1 MLLRVRRSHGSL
13 RMNTTS
19 QATTHGDASQRGVVD
34 SLEALSRAWQASKL
48 YSPDH
53 PATRDATNA
62 AATRLASAFA
72 QSDSITIGI
81 GHGRFLF
88 DDDADNSESLAPL
101 AEVLHELDIAAI
113 EFQRGAGSATMA
125 AFLQT
130 LSRAQR
136 EHIRGDDLVGTIEHA
151 TRKRIR
157 IVPLRYDGL
166 RIVKGERASK
176 DRDAGEAGSWSDL
189 VQSLLSGSTQ
199 QAGWEPD
206 RLAAQLNAQFE
217 QAPDDVIASGRD
229 HLEELT
235 QTLGTMSEGTRTE
248 SVGRLGIFLSGLSPN
263 LRTGLLT
270 VDPEN
275 PEASLNMFGELAEV
289 LPVGEVLGALE
300 RVDQFQAKPSR
311 EILMLYKT
319 LARLAAPGGDETTRI
334 TRTLKH
340 WHDAGTV
347 SKDVGEAM
355 QEALN
360 EVLEAKGSESF
371 SPEAYKAQLDQVTG
385 GGRSTVSAA
394 QDMASFDADEVQ
406 AHAVAVAVQLAR
418 DFEGDEGGQTDCV
431 GVLGYLSD
439 MTPDLLQRGRA
450 DLVLESARVAQH
462 LVTSLEDCETRKAA
476 KVFLEGFQG
485 SEGIDR
491 ILRCAVGGDRAN
503 RDALTLLKLGGAPA
517 KRRLIAALTSAAP
530 DCAKALLQELVDP
543 ADRQLCFEIAR
554 KLAAQDLE
562 SLQRMV
568 STVQS
573 LPVDLGAPVLC
584 GTMHLLL
591 DPPRVKHAARA
602 RWLAGILSKMGD
614 EPDVRA
620 VLKRWR
626 FSLTRLLSVLAGR
639 PGKHQGPSDA

>member
-1 MLLRVRRSHGSL
+1 
-13 RMNTTS
+13 MNTTS
-19 QATTHGDASQRGVVD
+19 QATTRGDASQRGVVD
-34 SLEALSRAWQASKL
+34 SLKALSRAWQASKL

-53 PATRDATNA
+53 PATRDATHA
-62 AATRLASAFA
+62 AATQLASAFT

-81 GHGRFLF
+81 GNGRFLI
-88 DDDADNSESLAPL
+88 DDDADTSESLAPL

-125 AFLQT
+125 AFLKA
-130 LSRAQR
+130 LFRAQQK
-136 EHIRGDDLVGTIEHA
+136 HLRGDALVSTIERA
-151 TRKRIR
+151 TRKCIR
-157 IVPLRYDGL
+157 VVPLRYDGL
-166 RIVKGERASK
+166 RVVEGERTSK
-176 DRDAGEAGSWSDL
+176 DRDAGEAESWNNL
-189 VQSLLSGSTQ
+189 VESLLSGSTQ

-206 RLAAQLNAQFE
+206 RMAAQLNAQFE

-235 QTLGTMSEGTRTE
+235 QTLGTMSEGTRTA
-248 SVGRLGIFLSGLSPN
+248 SVGRLGTFLSGLSPN
-263 LRTGLLT
+263 LRAGLLT

-275 PEASLNMFGELAEV
+275 PKASLDLFGELAEV

-300 RVDQFQAKPSR
+300 KVDQFQAKPSR

-319 LARLAAPGGDETTRI
+319 LARLAVPGGEENTRI
-334 TRTLKH
+334 TQTLNH
-340 WHDAGTV
+340 WNDAGTV
-347 SKDVGEAM
+347 SEDVGEAM

-371 SPEAYKAQLDQVTG
+371 SPEAYKAQLAQVTG
-385 GGRSTVSAA
+385 GSRSTVSVA

-418 DFEGDEGGQTDCV
+418 DFEGDEGGRTDCV
-431 GVLGYLSD
+431 GVLGYLSN

-450 DLVLESARVAQH
+450 DLVLESAHVAQH

-476 KVFLEGFQG
+476 KVFLEAFQG
-485 SEGIDR
+485 SERIDC
-491 ILRCAVGGDRAN
+491 ILRCAIGGDRAN
-503 RDALTLLKLGGAPA
+503 HDALALLQLGGAPA
-517 KRRLIAALTSAAP
+517 KRRMIAALTSAAP

-554 KLAAQDLE
+554 NLAAQDLK
-562 SLQRMV
+562 SLQRLV
-568 STVQS
+568 PTLQS
-573 LPVDLGAPVLC
+573 FPGELGAPVLC
-584 GTMHLLL
+584 GMMHLLL

-614 EPDVRA
+614 EPDVRP

-639 PGKHQGPSDA
+639 PAKHQGPSDA